1 MCTVSMVTGYFK
13 DYTQPKLPTGLGTAG
28 WAPNSVSREEFEALR
43 KEVLELRKL
52 LEAAKA
58 YDTATGQHNC
68 QKEENVKIIKQI
80 AENLGV
86 DLNDLLD

>member
-1 MCTVSMVTGYFK
+1 MCAVSMVTGYWK
-13 DYTQPKLPTGLGTAG
+13 DYTQPGLPTGIGTPG
-28 WAPNSVSREEFEALR
+28 WPPNSVTKEEFEALR
-43 KEVLELRKL
+43 KEVLELKKL

-86 DLNDLLD
+86 DLRDLLD

>member
-1 MCTVSMVTGYFK
+1 MCTVSMVTGYW
-13 DYTQPKLPTGLGTAG
+13 QENNLPKVPPGLSHAG
-28 WAPNSVSREEFEALR
+28 WNLNSVTREEFEALR
-43 KEVLELRKL
+43 KEVLELKKL

-58 YDTATGQHNC
+58 YDNATNQHNC